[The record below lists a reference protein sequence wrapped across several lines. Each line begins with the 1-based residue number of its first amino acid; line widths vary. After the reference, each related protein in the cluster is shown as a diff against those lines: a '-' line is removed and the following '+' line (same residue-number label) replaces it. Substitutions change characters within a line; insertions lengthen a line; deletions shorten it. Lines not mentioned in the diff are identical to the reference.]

1 MSYCVNC
8 GVKLANSE
16 KKCPLC
22 NTVVINPNI
31 KGKIYEP
38 VYSNEIER
46 IKSVN
51 FKFIAKICYIVLFV
65 LALITLICD
74 LVITHSI
81 SWSIYVIF
89 SIICFGS
96 ILSYLYIKNT
106 YISHTLGFV
115 GIELLLFVIAYLN
128 NGMHWFMYL
137 VLPFIFILWIYIML
151 CTYLIKKIK
160 RSLIRSIVLCLV
172 VSSIAIIGIETCI
185 DLFKC
190 EIIHLTWSLYTI
202 LPILI
207 ISLLLY
213 IISFN
218 KKLLDEIK
226 QRVFI

>member
-8 GVKLANSE
+8 GVKLSKSE
-16 KKCPLC
+16 EKCPLC
-22 NTVVINPNI
+22 NTKVINPNI
-31 KGKIYEP
+31 KNEIHEP
-38 VYSNEIER
+38 VYSNQIEI
-46 IKSVN
+46 IKSIN
-51 FKFIAKICYIVLFV
+51 FKFIAKICYTILFV
-65 LALITLICD
+65 LAFITVICD
-74 LVITHSI
+74 LVITHSL

-89 SIICFGS
+89 SIICLGLC
-96 ILSYLYIKNT
+96 LSYLSIKNT
-106 YISHTLGFV
+106 YVSHTLSFV

-137 VLPFIFILWIYIML
+137 VLPFVFILWIYFML
-151 CTYLIKKIK
+151 CTFLIKKRRK
-160 RSLIRSIVLCLV
+160 SLIRSIVLCLV
-172 VSSIAIIGIETCI
+172 VSSIAIIGIESSI
-185 DLFKC
+185 DLFKY